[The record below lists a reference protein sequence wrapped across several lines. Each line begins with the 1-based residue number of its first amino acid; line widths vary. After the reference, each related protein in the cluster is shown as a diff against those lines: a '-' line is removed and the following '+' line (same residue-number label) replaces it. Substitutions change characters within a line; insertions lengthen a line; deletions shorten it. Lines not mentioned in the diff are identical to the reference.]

1 MFVAQVKAI
10 NKKLDHLLRHAPAA
24 GDLELAEDTDFI
36 ADSQDSQG
44 SIADH
49 LDVRS
54 QTVRAEADGRLSV
67 GLLTPGQGMPG
78 T

>member
-24 GDLELAEDTDFI
+24 GDLELAEDTQDSQR
-36 ADSQDSQG
+36 SQDSQG

-49 LDVRS
+49 LDNLGVEEDDEDDED
-54 QTVRAEADGRLSV
+54 EAGARMDG
-67 GLLTPGQGMPG
+67 PH
-78 T
+78 